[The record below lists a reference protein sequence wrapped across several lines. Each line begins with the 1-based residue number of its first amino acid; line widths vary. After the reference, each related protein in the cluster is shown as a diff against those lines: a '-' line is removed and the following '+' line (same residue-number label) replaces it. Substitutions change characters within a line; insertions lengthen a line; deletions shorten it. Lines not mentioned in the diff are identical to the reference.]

1 MRNFMEKHPALED
14 SLDTI
19 LSILVGSLNNHIIL
33 FKASVSGAFSFAG
46 ELKK

>member
-19 LSILVGSLNNHIIL
+19 LSILVGSFALVTVLVVWIKEIIAKR
-33 FKASVSGAFSFAG
+33 KAQ
-46 ELKK
+46 